1 MKLYG
6 HNFSFNS
13 NKIRFVANALGITYD
28 FQVIDLAAGEQ
39 RQEWFL
45 KINPIGKI
53 PVLVD
58 GDYSLAESN
67 AIVRYLAEKSNS
79 PFYPSDLK
87 KRSTVNQWMDF
98 GSIHMGTAAMGKI
111 LFNTFVYKMVNMP
124 KDENSLQEGRTFL
137 GKYLQIIDAQ
147 LKQGQYICG
156 NEITL
161 ADFNILSVLDPCE
174 SVGFDLSPY
183 PNVVAWRTK
192 LQAKDFYKKVFTS
205 YTDYVNSIL
214 AAKA

>member
-13 NKIRFVANALGITYD
+13 NKIQFVANYLGLNYE
-28 FQVIDLAAGEQ
+28 FQTVDLAAGEQ
-39 RQEWFL
+39 RQEWFVKL
-45 KINPIGKI
+45 NPIGKI

-58 GDYSLAESN
+58 GDYNLAESN
-67 AIVRYLAEKSNS
+67 AIIRYLAEKNNS
-79 PFYPSDLK
+79 ALYPSDLK

-98 GSIHMGTAAMGKI
+98 GSIHMGMAVGKI
-111 LFNTFVYKMVNMP
+111 LFNTFIYKMVNVP
-124 KDENSLQEGRTFL
+124 KDETSLNDGRTFL
-137 GKYLQIIDAQ
+137 TNYLKVIDAQ

-156 NEITL
+156 NELSL
-161 ADFNILSVLDPCE
+161 ADFTILAVLDPCE

-183 PNVVAWRTK
+183 ANVVAWRTK
-192 LQAKDFYKKVFTS
+192 LQAKDFYKKVFSS
-205 YTDYVNSIL
+205 YTDFVNSIF